1 MNELLF
7 HFRGM
12 KGHSSNELI
21 SKARHCVK
29 YQLSV
34 YEQSR
39 MKSVFARLIKLDH
52 SFPPVQL
59 LRNKHFQGLQHCW
72 QSEGSLVE
80 DRVLIRDIPEPTIKS
95 SYAI

>member
-21 SKARHCVK
+21 SEVGTVK

-34 YEQSR
+34 YERSQT
-39 MKSVFARLIKLDH
+39 KSVFARLIKLDRIFQQY
-52 SFPPVQL
+52 SF
-59 LRNKHFQGLQHCW
+59 
-72 QSEGSLVE
+72 
-80 DRVLIRDIPEPTIKS
+80 
-95 SYAI
+95 